1 MARAAFC
8 HVELPRTE
16 ERIAPGELRAHTVYL
31 VRLESH
37 LGKYPSPDTW
47 FELRYS
53 RFQHLHQKLRE
64 THPTLRLPELP
75 RSRPRW
81 LNTHHPEYV
90 HKLAEELRR
99 YLRRLLAFWI
109 QAYGGF
115 DSFIVLLHALG
126 TNDELPPPPQKVD
139 DGESPLASL
148 GPGSLSAALAGASAL
163 SAADG
168 ASALAEVD
176 DAALHEALCWRE
188 YEEHVERLLELGTG
202 VAETTP
208 FEEDASLALDR
219 AHEWRVVGSP
229 STASRSRRDGAA
241 QAAHDR
247 RVHPARAAAAQARRR
262 RRRCRRRAGA

>member
-168 ASALAEVD
+168 EAD
-176 DAALHEALCWRE
+176 DTP
-188 YEEHVERLLELGTG
+188 HVRPIRSKACILLERSRLGDAR
-202 VAETTP
+202 AELEQP
-208 FEEDASLALDR
+208 LDMLLVLAPAQRLVQR
-219 AHEWRVVGSP
+219 RVVHLGQ
-229 STASRSRRDGAA
+229 RRGAV
-241 QAAHDR
+241 R
-247 RVHPARAAAAQARRR
+247 R
-262 RRRCRRRAGA
+262 